1 MPNPLFKPPR
11 HLVKE
16 WPEVFE
22 DLYMNTMPVAYL
34 DSVRLDF
41 TDGRVWE
48 IDVKNELTK
57 QTADGIADVL
67 INTLQEYKDE
77 IKKIDFKVDVE
88 RLKKDIRD
96 SSKNIFQ
103 VMFAAIR
110 SAICLAD
117 PFPGCIKSRA

>member
-48 IDVKNELTK
+48 IDVKNELGK
-57 QTADGIADVL
+57 QTADSIAGVL

-88 RLKKDIRD
+88 RLKKDIKD
-96 SSKNIFQ
+96 SSKNIF
-103 VMFAAIR
+103 
-110 SAICLAD
+110 
-117 PFPGCIKSRA
+117 

>member
-57 QTADGIADVL
+57 QTADGIADIL
-67 INTLQEYKDE
+67 LNTLQEYKDE
-77 IKKIDFKVDVE
+77 IKKIDFKVDVT
-88 RLKKDIRD
+88 RLKNDIA
-96 SSKNIFQ
+96 SETNKLF
-103 VMFAAIR
+103 
-110 SAICLAD
+110 
-117 PFPGCIKSRA
+117 

>member
-41 TDGRVWE
+41 IDGRVWE
-48 IDVKNELTK
+48 IDVKTELTK
-57 QTADGIADVL
+57 QTSENIADIL
-67 INTLQEYKDE
+67 LNTLQEYKDE
-77 IKKIDFKVDVE
+77 IKKIDFKVDVT
-88 RLKKDIRD
+88 RLKNDIASETD
-96 SSKNIFQ
+96 KLF
-103 VMFAAIR
+103 
-110 SAICLAD
+110 
-117 PFPGCIKSRA
+117 

>member
-22 DLYMNTMPVAYL
+22 DLYMNTMPVGYL
-34 DSVRLDF
+34 ETVRLDF
-41 TDGRVWE
+41 VDGRIWE
-48 IDVKNELTK
+48 IDVKSELEK

-67 INTLQEYKDE
+67 IATLQEYKDE

-88 RLKKDIRD
+88 RLKKDIKD
-96 SSKNIFQ
+96 SSKNIF
-103 VMFAAIR
+103 
-110 SAICLAD
+110 
-117 PFPGCIKSRA
+117 